1 MFARLGSAVSFVSRN
16 QTAAFLIV
24 FGAWVFERPLEA
36 LLGTAAY
43 LPYSLIGAFV
53 QDELLAGAALTV
65 IAAAAVPAAAST

>member
-43 LPYSLIGAFV
+43 LP
-53 QDELLAGAALTV
+53 TR
-65 IAAAAVPAAAST
+65 